1 MNLQYADNVNIALAA
16 GKASSSNEFIIAAQ
30 LYSGDWYESFG
41 PGNTG
46 VVPITV
52 LDSSGAVLH
61 NGFIESWDFYTDD
74 TKLYCD
80 ANLAALAIA
89 SDCTLAVR
97 LRTNQ
102 YVCAQTQHRQYAID
116 NSTANPANV
125 SFEAYADCEY
135 SVFIADLLNGG
146 TVQVNLDLDTGAV
159 DNDSLSHLEP
169 TPFSRRK
176 VILLEDVNANVTSLT
191 IHPNNYDT
199 IHWKDGSAPAF
210 SAGYRRLRITL
221 DIISQYN
228 WVGSWEKFAD

>member
-1 MNLQYADNVNIALAA
+1 MKLIYADNVNIALAA
-16 GKASSSNEFIIAAQ
+16 GKASGSNEFLIAAQ
-30 LYSGDWYESFG
+30 LYSGDWYQAFG

-61 NGFIESWDFYTDD
+61 NGFIESWAFYTDD

-102 YVCAQTQHRQYAID
+102 YVCAQTQHRQYAIN
-116 NSTANPANV
+116 NSTDNPAYV
-125 SFEAYADCEY
+125 IFDAYADCEY
-135 SVFIADLLNGG
+135 SVFIADLLHGG
-146 TVQVNLDLDTGAV
+146 IVEVDIDLDAGAV
-159 DNDSLSHLEP
+159 DDSSSHLETPP
-169 TPFSRRK
+169 TSRRK

-191 IHPNNYDT
+191 IHPNGYDAIKWT
-199 IHWKDGSAPAF
+199 DGSAPAF

-221 DIISQYN
+221 DVISHST